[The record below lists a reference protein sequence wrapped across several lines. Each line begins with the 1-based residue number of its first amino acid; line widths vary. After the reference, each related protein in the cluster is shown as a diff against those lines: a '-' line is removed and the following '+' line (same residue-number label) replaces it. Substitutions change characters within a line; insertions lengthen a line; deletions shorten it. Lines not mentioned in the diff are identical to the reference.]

1 MTRAFRLTAFVLLL
15 LSRAAVARADDDAPV
30 APAIGKNGLE
40 YLVPELVDSPYR
52 LDDGPR
58 PFEHRISV
66 SPAYGALGSE
76 QMFAFRVAY
85 NPNDWLGWE
94 GSIGHNPGQSVHA
107 VLHSLS
113 AIVRRPMPGRFQP
126 FAMGGYG
133 MVLVFPGTSINADPV
148 TKNALTIGGGLEFY
162 IRNDLALRG
171 DVQSATV
178 IGRQRDR
185 EGTVAYDY
193 VEYTFG
199 FAFYRSIRP

>member
-1 MTRAFRLTAFVLLL
+1 VTRAFRLTALVLLL
-15 LSRAAVARADDDAPV
+15 LSPAAVTRADDDAPV
-30 APAIGKNGLE
+30 APVIGKNGLE

-58 PFEHRISV
+58 RFEHRISV

-94 GSIGHNPGQSVHA
+94 GQIGHNPGQSVHA

-113 AIVRRPMPGRFQP
+113 AIVRRPLPGRFQP
-126 FAMGGYG
+126 YAMGGYG

-148 TKNALTIGGGLEFY
+148 TKNALTIGGGMEFY

>member
-1 MTRAFRLTAFVLLL
+1 
-15 LSRAAVARADDDAPV
+15 
-30 APAIGKNGLE
+30 
-40 YLVPELVDSPYR
+40 
-52 LDDGPR
+52 
-58 PFEHRISV
+58 
-66 SPAYGALGSE
+66 
-76 QMFAFRVAY
+76 MFAFRVAY

-126 FAMGGYG
+126 YAMGGYG

-178 IGRQRDR
+178 IGRQKDR

>member
-15 LSRAAVARADDDAPV
+15 LSRAAVARADDDAPK

-58 PFEHRISV
+58 RFEHRISV

-113 AIVRRPMPGRFQP
+113 AVVRYPVPGRFQP

>member
-1 MTRAFRLTAFVLLL
+1 VTRAFRLTALVLLL
-15 LSRAAVARADDDAPV
+15 LSRAAVARADEAAPT

-40 YLVPELVDSPYR
+40 YLVPELIDSPYR

-58 PFEHRISV
+58 RFEHRISV

-76 QMFAFRVAY
+76 QMFAFRAAY

-113 AIVRRPMPGRFQP
+113 AIVRYPVPGRFQP